1 MQSFVGESRLM
12 SRVLTGAQINQ
23 DVPPRTVLLKRIA
36 LTARLERK
44 MRVSPAVATVSL
56 AVSIRFASRE

>member
-1 MQSFVGESRLM
+1 M

-44 MRVSPAVATVSL
+44 MRVSPAVATSVSRF
-56 AVSIRFASRE
+56 RFASKE